1 MKLYVILAIASL
13 AVSFATVAVAQE
25 NELSLTQQDREQI
38 LAIGK
43 KNDDA
48 WSKSDAAA
56 LAALYTEDAIFVTP
70 AATLVGREA
79 IEKRYLDVFQGLKT
93 TLGSDLSPKANTSLT

>member
-56 LAALYTEDAIFVTP
+56 LAALYTEDAF
-70 AATLVGREA
+70 
-79 IEKRYLDVFQGLKT
+79 
-93 TLGSDLSPKANTSLT
+93 LSRPRQRS